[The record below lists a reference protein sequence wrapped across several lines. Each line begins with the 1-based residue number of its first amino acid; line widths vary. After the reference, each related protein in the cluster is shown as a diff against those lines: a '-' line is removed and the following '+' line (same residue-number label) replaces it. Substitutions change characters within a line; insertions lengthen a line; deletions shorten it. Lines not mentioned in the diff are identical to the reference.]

1 MVDSSLRDMTSFPAD
16 PRGEARGELRDEP
29 RGEQLARLDVAH
41 RVFFRLYQCANLM
54 HKVGARF
61 IDDFNSTTQQWAVL
75 GALARPDPKQRGMTV
90 KDLIGFLLVSR
101 QNLTPV
107 LDRLERRGWIERVKD
122 ADDAR
127 SRRVVLTTAGNAVWT
142 EMQVAIS
149 GFYAEALDDFS
160 LDEEVSLYRL
170 LDKLKC
176 SLNAL

>member
-1 MVDSSLRDMTSFPAD
+1 MVDSPLRETVSFPA
-16 PRGEARGELRDEP
+16 EP
-29 RGEQLARLDVAH
+29 KGEQLARLDVAH

-75 GALARPDPKQRGMTV
+75 GALARPSPKQCGMTV
-90 KDLIGFLLVSR
+90 KELITFLLVSR

-122 ADDAR
+122 AEDAR
-127 SRRVVLTTAGNAVWT
+127 SRRVALTATGNAVWT

-149 GFYAEALDDFS
+149 IFYSEALDEFS
-160 LDEEVSLYRL
+160 LDEEVTLYRL
-170 LDKLKC
+170 LDKLK
-176 SLNAL
+176 SRLNAL